1 MTRAATSQGDDLDTW
16 MADFGLARM
25 PPSKADGLVTFG
37 RYTQGFAALIPPGVV
52 VATLDGAQNFIVQ
65 KDTTNAA
72 WSDEQGGYVLAAG
85 IAAVTVPAA
94 ASIAGAAGNVQAGAV
109 GLLTQAVPGV
119 DSVTNAAAFAGGL
132 DAEIDADLRIRF
144 QNFLATRGHATR
156 QAVAAAIAGVR
167 QGLNW
172 TITENQP
179 PGSFLVTVDDGTGA
193 PTAELLSQVAAA
205 VEPIRP
211 IGTNYAVQGPKL
223 VTANVSITI
232 STTAGIKHVLVA
244 AAVQEALRNEINTL
258 PIGGSLALT
267 RLAQWAYAVDPG
279 ILNVTTMMLN
289 NETMDL
295 VAPADAVIK
304 AGQIVVN

>member
-1 MTRAATSQGDDLDTW
+1 M
-16 MADFGLARM
+16 
-25 PPSKADGLVTFG
+25 
-37 RYTQGFAALIPPGVV
+37 
-52 VATLDGAQNFIVQ
+52 
-65 KDTTNAA
+65 
-72 WSDEQGGYVLAAG
+72 
-85 IAAVTVPAA
+85 
-94 ASIAGAAGNVQAGAV
+94 
-109 GLLTQAVPGV
+109 
-119 DSVTNAAAFAGGL
+119 
-132 DAEIDADLRIRF
+132 
-144 QNFLATRGHATR
+144 
-156 QAVAAAIAGVR
+156 
-167 QGLNW
+167 
-172 TITENQP
+172 
-179 PGSFLVTVDDGTGA
+179 VTVDDGTGA